1 MGNLMLVLETID
13 TSTVNVS
20 GLTAS
25 IYQNQNRPNVTKK
38 FQHFIRAPSRT

>member
-20 GLTAS
+20 GLTAN
-25 IYQNQNRPNVTKK
+25 IYQNQNNVTKK